1 MNVAAAI
8 AAAAALVAVL
18 AGALS
23 RRLSLAPGWRD
34 QQGFSR
40 VAFSAAAYAV
50 CNLGT
55 TLALPDPVVTA
66 ASRFQVASAVLHFWA
81 WLGYSETFAGIR
93 PGRAHQAVRRG
104 FLALAALATV
114 PGVVFTSEVVTH
126 EAPAFGAS
134 YRDALP
140 TPFGN
145 AVFALL
151 LVGFAITW
159 CRFLRAWRTGVRY
172 AGVHAIAFG
181 ALILFGLN
189 DALAT
194 TGEFPTPYLLDTG
207 FIVPI
212 VAVYWTITV
221 RFADN
226 ARALQ
231 SMRARLEELVEART
245 RALADAQAALHQSEK
260 LAALGRFATAAAHR
274 DPRPRRW
281 RSRRA
286 CCVLEEA
293 LRGASAAPDTH
304 QALADALAA
313 LDRLGAVVR
322 ALADAG
328 DAAAADPGGR
338 AAVAEVVRATV
349 SDARVRA
356 GERIRSSRRS
366 PTTSSSAR
374 ARRASP
380 TCSGTSSR
388 TPPTRC
394 RRAARARSRCE
405 RNAGPAPCASPSR
418 TTEQACRPRS
428 SAARSSR
435 SSRPG
440 TTRRGAGSASRSRV
454 EWSKAAAAHSGSRAS
469 RARGHAQ
476 SWSCPRTTATA
487 ARRYSVIGA
496 PPARARAHARPSRAF
511 ALPPTTDPRPARA

>member
-1 MNVAAAI
+1 M
-8 AAAAALVAVL
+8 
-18 AGALS
+18 
-23 RRLSLAPGWRD
+23 
-34 QQGFSR
+34 
-40 VAFSAAAYAV
+40 
-50 CNLGT
+50 
-55 TLALPDPVVTA
+55 
-66 ASRFQVASAVLHFWA
+66 
-81 WLGYSETFAGIR
+81 
-93 PGRAHQAVRRG
+93 RRG

-126 EAPAFGAS
+126 EAPAFGAV

-151 LVGFAITW
+151 LVGSAITW

-260 LAALGRFATAAAHR
+260 LAALGRFATAAAHEIR
-274 DPRPRRW
+274 DPAVAITT
-281 RSRRA
+281 S
-286 CCVLEEA
+286 L
-293 LRGASAAPDTH
+293 LR
-304 QALADALAA
+304 LAEALAA
-313 LDRLGAVVR
+313 PPPPPTR
-322 ALADAG
+322 ARPSRTRSPRSSGSARWSARSPTRARPPPPTR
-328 DAAAADPGGR
+328 AAAPPSRRWSARPCRTR
-338 AAVAEVVRATV
+338 ASAPA
-349 SDARVRA
+349 S
-356 GERIRSSRRS
+356 GSGSSRRS

-394 RRAARARSRCE
+394 RRAARARSRCA

-418 TTEQACRPRS
+418 DDGAGMPPEVLRRAFEPFF
-428 SAARSSR
+428 
-435 SSRPG
+435 
-440 TTRRGAGSASRSRV
+440 TTRPD
-454 EWSKAAAAHSGSRAS
+454 
-469 RARGHAQ
+469 ARGRGLGLAI
-476 SWSCPRTTATA
+476 SRGVVEGSG
-487 ARRYSVIGA
+487 GA
-496 PPARARAHARPSRAF
+496 LWLESEPGKGTRAVLELP
-511 ALPPTTDPRPARA
+511 ALPPPQHAATP